1 MPSKPNILFLM
12 CDQLQG
18 RVFDPAH
25 PCQTP
30 NLDRLAARGIR
41 FTRAYT
47 PNAVCSPARASLMTG
62 LHVHN
67 HGVLSVTHTT
77 DADQSC
83 LRTDAPHWAQ
93 RLRAAGYHT
102 GYFGKWHVERSFD
115 LDQFGWDV
123 NGCEGSEMFQQ
134 AREAAQTEATYS
146 LRKDYATPGY
156 HPSLFYGVTDV
167 PPEKRRV
174 GLITTM
180 GLAFLDEVLT
190 EDTDT
195 PWCCV
200 VSVPE
205 PHDPF
210 VAGEEAFALYD
221 VDAIPLEPNVHDTLE
236 GRPGIYRK
244 AARVWQGMTDREKR
258 EAAAC
263 YYASITEID
272 AQFGRLLDRL
282 EAAGELENTVVVL
295 TADHGELLGAHGLY
309 CKNFSAYEEI
319 YNIPLIMAGPDIAQ
333 GAVTDARVGSHDLC
347 PTLLEIT
354 GAEVIDVPD
363 SRAFTAVLR
372 DPEEAANDFTT
383 GFAEY
388 FGNRYHVSQ
397 RVTWDGPWKF
407 VHNGFDFD
415 ELYNLEEDPQE
426 LHDLAEDPNYEAQL
440 YHMTRLMWR
449 FARDT
454 GDRSLLNTHYPI
466 LRLAPYG
473 PLVLEEEG
481 D

>member
-1 MPSKPNILFLM
+1 MPSQPNILFLM

-30 NLDRLAARGIR
+30 NLDRMAARGLR

-62 LHVHN
+62 LLPHN
-67 HGVLSVTHTT
+67 HGVLNVTHTT
-77 DADQSC
+77 DPDQAR
-83 LRTDAPHWAQ
+83 LRTEHPHWAQ

-102 GYFGKWHVERSFD
+102 GYFGKWHVERTHD
-115 LDQFGWDV
+115 LDRFGWDI
-123 NGCEGSEMFQQ
+123 NACEGSEVLQ
-134 AREAAQTEATYS
+134 ARREAAHAEPAYS
-146 LRKDYATPGY
+146 LRKDYTTRGY
-156 HPSLFYGVTDV
+156 RPSLFYGVTDV
-167 PPEKRRV
+167 PPTQRRLGV
-174 GLITTM
+174 ITE
-180 GLAFLDEVLT
+180 LALEFLDDVVGQRA
-190 EDTDT
+190 
-195 PWCCV
+195 PWCCF

-210 VAGEEAFALYD
+210 VAGEAAFAMYD
-221 VDAIPLEPNVHDTLE
+221 VDATPLAPNVHDALE

-244 AARVWQGMTDREKR
+244 AARVWKAMTDRERR
-258 EAAAC
+258 EAATC

-282 EAAGELENTVVVL
+282 AAAGALEDTLVVL

-309 CKNFSAYEEI
+309 CKNFSGYEEI
-319 YNIPLIMAGPDIAQ
+319 YNVPLIMAGPGVPA
-333 GAVTDARVGSHDLC
+333 GVETDARVGSHDLG
-347 PTLLEIT
+347 PTLLELV
-354 GAEVIDVPD
+354 GAEPIDVPD
-363 SRAFTAVLR
+363 SRAFTPVLR
-372 DPEEAANDFTT
+372 DPQGAAGAFTS

-388 FGNRYHVSQ
+388 FGNRYYISQ
-397 RVTWDGPWKF
+397 RVTWEGPWKY

-415 ELYNLEEDPQE
+415 ELYNLAEDPWE
-426 LHDLAEDPNYEAQL
+426 LHDRAEDPAYADKLRE
-440 YHMTRLMWR
+440 MTTRMWR
-449 FARDT
+449 FVRDT

-466 LRLAPYG
+466 LRLAPVG
-473 PLVLEEEG
+473 PLALEEKG